1 MAAPLSPPVPVT
13 LEPLMVFCNFPDSVS
28 AENVAEVL
36 VSERLAACVNLL
48 PESFSIYRWE
58 GKVVRDREI
67 PAIFK
72 TTSDRYPALEAR
84 LKELHPAQ
92 VPEILAL
99 PVWTGLP
106 AYLRWLLESTRP
118 A

>member
-1 MAAPLSPPVPVT
+1 MNV
-13 LEPLMVFCNFPDSVS
+13 EPLVVFCNFPDRSS
-28 AENVAEVL
+28 AENAAEMV
-36 VSERLAACVNLL
+36 VTERLAACANLL
-48 PESFSIYRWE
+48 PESLSVYRWE

-72 TTSDRYPALEAR
+72 TTSDRYAALEAR
-84 LKELHPAQ
+84 LKALHPAQ

-106 AYLRWLLESTRP
+106 AYLNWMLESTRP
-118 A
+118 E